1 MANRI
6 LAGAIAGA
14 AGVVAL
20 NAAGYIDMLI
30 RGRSPSDMPA
40 RVAGKLAE
48 ELGLPLDFSSD
59 LLDAD
64 EEPDASDAAPDLAD
78 GDDDDNPDA
87 PANRREAV
95 GALLGIGNGVGIG
108 VVYGIARL
116 ILPRPPAWLAG
127 AVLGAAAMAASD
139 YPATR
144 LGLTEPRDWSATDWL
159 SDVVP
164 HMAYGLATAIAF
176 EAAHD

>member
-6 LAGAIAGA
+6 VAGAIAGA

-20 NAAGYIDMLI
+20 NAAGYLDMLV
-30 RGRSPSDMPA
+30 RGRSASDMPA
-40 RVAGKLAE
+40 RVAGKLAD

-59 LLDAD
+59 LMDPD
-64 EEPDASDAAPDLAD
+64 DEPDATDDAPDLAD
-78 GDDDDNPDA
+78 GADDDNPDA

-95 GALLGIGNGVGIG
+95 GALLGMASGVGIG
-108 VVYGIARL
+108 IAYGVARL

-144 LGLTEPRDWSATDWL
+144 LGLTEPRDWTATDWL
-159 SDVVP
+159 SDVAP
-164 HMAYGLATAIAF
+164 HMAFGLATAITF
-176 EAAHD
+176 EAARD